1 VLRNVTARIY
11 RSSVTRIFKNLPN
24 FWNCGQ
30 NIKAQIKGQK
40 RLHLTAFECLKMS
53 STNDVE
59 NDYLG

>member
-1 VLRNVTARIY
+1 M
-11 RSSVTRIFKNLPN
+11 TRIFKNLPN